1 MCGICGTAGFA
12 DETVLER
19 MVDLMM
25 HRGPDDHGV
34 YVSPDRTV
42 GLGNCRLSI
51 IDLSAAGHMPMSN
64 EDGTVW
70 ISYNGEVYNFPSL
83 RIDLEALGHCFRS
96 HTDSEVLVHGYE
108 QWGLNL
114 LSRLNGM
121 FALALLDMRE
131 RPARLVLARDRFG
144 IKPLYYTQLD
154 DQLVFSSEIK
164 AMLSVP
170 GVPREIELA
179 SIHRYLAF
187 LWVPGPE
194 TMFRQICKLPP
205 SHYLEWR
212 DGQTTIRPYWD
223 IQFKSAQPREERDL
237 AVELCEVLERAVE
250 RHLISDVPLGVFL
263 SGGMDSSTIIALASR
278 ISPEPLKTYT
288 ISYRPEDGRLEQ
300 SDEDAISARQVAQ
313 YFRTNHHEI
322 VVTPDVADLL
332 PKVIWHLDEPV
343 ADPAAISTYLI
354 CEAARPELKVLLSG
368 QGGDEV
374 FGGYRVYVA
383 DKLAKLLQAIPHP
396 FRNGTATSILNL
408 LPKVKELIPG
418 VSPGLILAVHRYL
431 SKLLE
436 SVDLDPEQRFVFSR
450 SYYTDVQEMELYAP
464 DLRRALAGSIAGDR
478 HLAYFANAGETDFLN
493 RMLYVDMKTFLPEL
507 NLTYSDKLSAAAS
520 VEVRVPF
527 LDNEVI
533 DFMASIPAHLKLK
546 RLRTKHLMRLAMRDA
561 LPRKI
566 LRRRKAGFG
575 APIRKW
581 LRQDLKETV
590 DEILSVN
597 SLKRRGYFNPSAVR
611 KMVDDDRKGL
621 ADNAYRI
628 WALITLELWHRTF
641 IDKVH
646 YSLA

>member
-12 DETVLER
+12 DESVLEC
-19 MVDLMM
+19 MVDLMT

-34 YVSPDRTV
+34 YVAPDRV
-42 GLGNCRLSI
+42 FGLGNCRLSI
-51 IDLSAAGHMPMSN
+51 IDLSEAGHMPMCN
-64 EDGTVW
+64 EDGSVW

-83 RIDLEALGHCFRS
+83 RMELEALGHCFRS

-108 QWGLNL
+108 QWGLDL

-121 FALALLDMRE
+121 FALALLDMRK

-144 IKPLYYTQLD
+144 IKPLYYTQLND
-154 DQLVFSSEIK
+154 RLVFASEIK

-170 GVPREIELA
+170 GVPREIELG

-194 TMFRQICKLPP
+194 TMFRRIYKLPP
-205 SHYLEWR
+205 GHYLEWR

-223 IQFKSAQPREERDL
+223 IRFESVQPRKEQDL
-237 AVELCEVLERAVE
+237 GLELCEILKRAVE

-263 SGGMDSSTIIALASR
+263 SGGTDSSTIIALVSR
-278 ISPEPLKTYT
+278 ISPKPLNTYT
-288 ISYRPEDGRLEQ
+288 ISYRPEDAILEQ
-300 SDEDAISARQVAQ
+300 SDEDAISARLVARH
-313 YFRTNHHEI
+313 FHTNHHEI
-322 VVTPDVADLL
+322 VVTPDVTDLL

-354 CEAARPELKVLLSG
+354 CKAASPELKVLLSG

-374 FGGYRVYVA
+374 FGGYRVYIA
-383 DKLAKLLQAIPHP
+383 DKLARFLQSVPHL
-396 FRNGTATSILNL
+396 FRNGPATSILNL
-408 LPKVKELIPG
+408 LPKLKGLIPG
-418 VSPGLILAVHRYL
+418 VSPGLVLAVHRYL

-436 SVDLDPEQRFVFSR
+436 SVDLEPEQRFVFSR

-464 DLRRALAGSIAGDR
+464 ELRRVLAGSVAGDR
-478 HLAYFANAGETDFLN
+478 HLDYFASAGDTDFLN
-493 RMLYVDMKTFLPEL
+493 RMLYVDLKTFLPEL
-507 NLTYSDKLSAAAS
+507 NLTYSDKLSSAAS
-520 VEVRVPF
+520 VELRVPF

-533 DFMASIPAHLKLK
+533 DFMAGVPAHLKLK
-546 RLRTKHLMRLAMRDA
+546 RLKTKHLLRLAMRDT
-561 LPRKI
+561 LPREI

-581 LRQDLKETV
+581 LRQDLKEIV

-597 SLKRRGYFNPSAVR
+597 SLLRRGYFNPSAVR
-611 KMVDDDRKGL
+611 KMVDEDRKGL

-641 IDKVH
+641 IDKFR
-646 YSLA
+646 AD